1 MNLHIRIATLMFAV
15 LILAGGLSQ
24 AVFGQEEKK
33 PEGAG
38 KLSELT
44 LSDLLNMQVITAS
57 KQSES
62 SSDAPGIISVLTKD
76 ELERFGGTTLK
87 DVLERVPGLIGSSVY
102 MTDRSMI
109 AARGDQVMASSSH
122 ILLLINGRPVREVEE
137 AGIKS
142 EMYESFPIN
151 IIDRIEVIKGPG
163 SVMYGSDAFSG
174 VINVITESMDKP
186 GFSVSGYTDASNTYG
201 ALAKGKVQLG
211 DANIIAAA
219 RIFKRPEWKLDYAY
233 ANPIAGHDTA
243 VGVSIPDKGPGA
255 YLEVNYKDLRFMSSF
270 SQWDNFYAI
279 PDFAYIFPAYGTAQW
294 KKWFGDLGYK
304 IKVSD
309 DWNMDLNATYTRS
322 TFDVSSWP
330 NTNRDAYELV
340 GEWTNFY
347 RFSEKTKVV
356 FGGLYNYIDG
366 KEWGDPDPAHPFND
380 SHKYS
385 LAGYAQ
391 VDYQVSEMVKLIG
404 GLQANKVQGLDV
416 DVNPRLG
423 VLVNP
428 TKNINVK
435 ALYSQA
441 FRSPSLNE
449 LGLVHPA
456 MMGKANL
463 KPEKANTVDLGVSY
477 TEERLYAEI
486 DGFYSKMTNII
497 YQDRSGKYAVPTY
510 DNLGEVTLSGIELEA
525 KYYVSEKVFLTGSML
540 YQKSKNDIT
549 NVENVTPI
557 ASFGAKMG
565 VSYRSANG
573 VILSLFD
580 IHQGGLDK
588 FYSSQLNVSPGSYDI
603 LSLYFK
609 LPLGHIFSLDADK
622 ELAVFVQADN
632 LLDKQVWLPN
642 WGLQPGTAIP
652 YDQGRIIYVG
662 LNFGI

>member
-1 MNLHIRIATLMFAV
+1 MKLHIRIVTLVFAV
-15 LILAGGLSQ
+15 LVLAGGLPQ
-24 AVFGQEEKK
+24 VLFGQEGEKK
-33 PEGAG
+33 PESAR

-44 LSDLLNMQVITAS
+44 LADLLNMQVITAS

-62 SSDAPGIISVLTKD
+62 SADAPGIISVMTKD

-87 DVLERVPGLIGSSVY
+87 DVLERIPGLIGSTVY

-122 ILLLINGRPVREVEE
+122 VLLLINGRPIREVEE
-137 AGIKS
+137 GGIKS

-163 SVMYGSDAFSG
+163 SVLYGSNAFSA
-174 VINVITESMDKP
+174 VINVITEGIEKT
-186 GFSVSGYTDASNTYG
+186 GFSVSGFTDASDTYG
-201 ALAKGKVQLG
+201 ALAKAKLQLG
-211 DANIIAAA
+211 DVNVIAAG
-219 RIFKRPEWKLDYAY
+219 RIFQKPDWKVNYAY
-233 ANPIAGHDTA
+233 AVPPAGDTA

-270 SQWDNFYAI
+270 CQWDNFFAI
-279 PDFAYIFPAYGTAQW
+279 PDYAFIFPAYGSTQW

-304 IKVSD
+304 LQVSD
-309 DWNMDLNATYTRS
+309 TWNMDFDVTYTRS
-322 TFDVSSWP
+322 TFDESSWP
-330 NTNRDAYELV
+330 STNRDSYELV

-347 RFSEKTKVV
+347 RLSDKTKVV
-356 FGGLYNYIDG
+356 FGGLYNYVEG

-380 SHKYS
+380 SHIYS

-391 VDYQVSEMVKLIG
+391 VDYQVSDMVKLIG
-404 GLQANKVQGLDV
+404 GLQANKVEGLDV
-416 DVNPRLG
+416 DINPRLG

-428 TKNINVK
+428 TKNINIK

-456 MMGKANL
+456 MMGNPNL
-463 KPEKANTVDLGVSY
+463 KPEKANTVDLGISY
-477 TEERLYAEI
+477 TEEKLYAEI

-510 DNLGEVTLSGIELEA
+510 DNIGEVTLNGIELEA
-525 KYYVSEKVFLTGSML
+525 KYYVSQKVFLTGSML
-540 YQKSKNDIT
+540 FQKSKDKSGA
-549 NVENVTPI
+549 EDVTPI
-557 ASFGAKMG
+557 ANFGAKAG
-565 VSYRSANG
+565 ISYRSANG

-580 IHQGGLDK
+580 IHQGSLDK
-588 FYSSQLNVSPGSYDI
+588 IYSSQLNVSPGSYDI

-609 LPLGHIFSLDADK
+609 LPLGHLFNLSSG
-622 ELAVFVQADN
+622 EEVAVFVQADN
-632 LLDKQVWLPN
+632 LLNKEVWLPN
-642 WGLQPGTAIP
+642 WGLLPGTAMP
-652 YDQGRIIYVG
+652 YDQGRIVYIG
-662 LNFGI
+662 LNFGM